1 MSSLLGYNYLG
12 GDWRYHESLSTR
24 NVVIVFGKNLVRD
37 QVTVEYASRIRT
49 LVKLLK
55 NDAESFAPSI
65 ICFCGGISSGNYVS
79 DADAGY
85 VFFRH
90 MCESQDVNLDGINIF
105 VDRYSQSED
114 QALHYCTKEL
124 RKYLPQWLKASPAFV
139 DTDTHDAYGM
149 KAPKRKKIQVHFS
162 LISTEYHLCN
172 LNDVHHRS
180 PQQSLLKEL
189 ENLELD
195 SINFSSRRRNSSSR
209 DYGGTYDDD
218 YDSYYSNDDDP
229 YYFHNRKREVHVR
242 SQEKGIVETSWSFQY
257 ATYPFVYAKDETT
270 VFLGKCFLLSEE
282 LMPLY
287 VNMKGVIEK
296 KEFFQRDNYL
306 MLASIRRSLVSHV
319 EDLHICRQGLRRDL
333 NLATKKAGVDERP
346 IEEVLE
352 SAILHLGRCIDLVRP
367 AGLLVSSVT
376 KSDWARAF
384 RALEYS
390 MSEIRL
396 VCDPDR
402 PLLPGEWGKLMDDE
416 DLSELEARNTSYIE
430 RRNSGSL

>member
-1 MSSLLGYNYLG
+1 
-12 GDWRYHESLSTR
+12 
-24 NVVIVFGKNLVRD
+24 
-37 QVTVEYASRIRT
+37 
-49 LVKLLK
+49 
-55 NDAESFAPSI
+55 
-65 ICFCGGISSGNYVS
+65 
-79 DADAGY
+79 
-85 VFFRH
+85 
-90 MCESQDVNLDGINIF
+90 
-105 VDRYSQSED
+105 
-114 QALHYCTKEL
+114 LHYCTKEL

-296 KEFFQRDNYL
+296 VN
-306 MLASIRRSLVSHV
+306 
-319 EDLHICRQGLRRDL
+319 
-333 NLATKKAGVDERP
+333 
-346 IEEVLE
+346 
-352 SAILHLGRCIDLVRP
+352 ILL
-367 AGLLVSSVT
+367 
-376 KSDWARAF
+376 
-384 RALEYS
+384 
-390 MSEIRL
+390 
-396 VCDPDR
+396 
-402 PLLPGEWGKLMDDE
+402 
-416 DLSELEARNTSYIE
+416 
-430 RRNSGSL
+430 